1 MSKTIDTLVPDIYQV
16 LRNSLDGKGVQ
27 LTIEQQA
34 ELGAAIA
41 GKVRRALDRKGAA
54 RLPKTLRMSEIGK
67 PCLRQLWYSVYYPEL
82 GEKLMPHTQFK
93 FLYGD
98 ILEELVLFLA
108 KVADHKVEGE
118 QEQLEFM
125 HNGWRILGHRD
136 AIIDDVL
143 VDVKSASSYSFKK
156 FEEGLDDSND
166 AFGYRTQLECYDYGE
181 AAKGRARGRRM
192 GWVPV
197 DKQNGTIGFSEHSVT
212 AAYGTKLRK
221 RLDAITAAL
230 DNPVVEPAR
239 TFELVP
245 EGKSGNM
252 KLGVECSYCSFKKE
266 CWKMSN
272 AGYGLRAFSYAGRP
286 VFLGTV
292 VRTPKVPE
300 IPLTEADSETITI
313 TETADATSTGDIV

>member
-1 MSKTIDTLVPDIYQV
+1 MSKTIDELVPDIYQV
-16 LRNSLDGKGVQ
+16 LRNSLEGKGVK

-41 GKVRRALDRKGAA
+41 GKVRRALDRGLTM

-67 PCLRQLWYSVYYPEL
+67 PCLRQLWYTVYYPEK
-82 GEKLMPHTQFK
+82 GEKLLPHTQFK

-108 KVADHKVEGE
+108 KVAGHKVEGE

-125 HNGWRILGHRD
+125 HNGWRIVGHRD

-156 FEEGLDDSND
+156 FEEGLDDGND
-166 AFGYRTQLECYDYGE
+166 AFGYRMQLQCYNANGPSRNM
-181 AAKGRARGRRM
+181 A
-192 GWVPV
+192 WIPV
-197 DKQNGTIGFSEHSVT
+197 DKQNGTIGLSKHRRPNYVNVPD
-212 AAYGTKLRK
+212 

-239 TFELVP
+239 TFDLVP

-252 KLGVECSYCSFKKE
+252 KLGVECSYCSFKQE
-266 CWKMSN
+266 CWKASN

-300 IPLTEADSETITI
+300 IPLTEADSETITT
-313 TETADATSTGDIV
+313 TETADATSAGDR